1 MLQGVKKAVGVLTA
15 TAALSGCMSDFSQD
29 LAAGDFVARFKT
41 ATPTAWNT
49 EDYDAQVNADS
60 ATIQELMTRRSAL
73 PQGSSFETVAA
84 SVLAANSRT
93 AEAELRSARL
103 RSEAASKNWLPKIG
117 PDVSLTSLGS
127 LVANL
132 VVDQV
137 LFDNGRLKGEREF
150 AIADVEVAAVNL
162 ALDTN
167 DRVQTALELYVR
179 AAEAREKVALTDVS
193 LRDMGRFE
201 YVMSE
206 RVQGGVSDQSD
217 LNVLRQKLAEIK
229 AERAAQTERAST
241 SLAELNAMSIQPLG
255 DLRGV
260 PALSISAGSAK
271 PLDVVLAEA
280 EKARDLASAKVERAR
295 QLPGLSA
302 GGTVGEESN
311 LGLRVR
317 AENLLGLG
325 TGASLKAIE
334 ATKETADRRVS
345 QTTEDTNRKLRKLE
359 SQIAAKSRQAIEA
372 QALTQRAK
380 ANLDL
385 FQAQYDAG
393 QRQVMDVVGVYE
405 TFSRQQLSEVSLKFE
420 TVQLQVEMARLLG
433 VLADGDEI

>member
-1 MLQGVKKAVGVLTA
+1 
-15 TAALSGCMSDFSQD
+15 
-29 LAAGDFVARFKT
+29 
-41 ATPTAWNT
+41 
-49 EDYDAQVNADS
+49 
-60 ATIQELMTRRSAL
+60 
-73 PQGSSFETVAA
+73 
-84 SVLAANSRT
+84 
-93 AEAELRSARL
+93 
-103 RSEAASKNWLPKIG
+103 
-117 PDVSLTSLGS
+117 
-127 LVANL
+127 
-132 VVDQV
+132 
-137 LFDNGRLKGEREF
+137 
-150 AIADVEVAAVNL
+150 
-162 ALDTN
+162 
-167 DRVQTALELYVR
+167 
-179 AAEAREKVALTDVS
+179 
-193 LRDMGRFE
+193 
-201 YVMSE
+201 MSE

-260 PALSISAGSAK
+260 PALSISAGAAK